1 MTNFEFPIREN
12 IKRAWKLFTK
22 HAVYFLLLAVVML
35 VLSIASDTKHFTP
48 VLPLLAG
55 ILTLFWSYVSV
66 SSALAAVDGKD
77 QTLSF
82 DMLKVHFPTMKSFL
96 VLLGVIIVGGIIILG
111 GLIILIIPGLYFMI
125 RLSFAQFAVID
136 RKESVKASLRTSWHM
151 VKGDIFWTVVLGI
164 LVVLLFAML
173 TAVFTPVISLLTYPM
188 SILFLALL
196 YRAVLAHH
204 MQEIAVAPQAEELAP
219 APQPTPE
226 PQQ

>member
-22 HAVYFLLLAVVML
+22 HTVYFLLLAAVMI
-35 VLSIASDTKHFTP
+35 VLSIASDTKHFQP

-96 VLLGVIIVGGIIILG
+96 TLLGVIIVGGVIILG
-111 GLIILIIPGLYFMI
+111 GFIALIIPGLYFMI
-125 RLSFAQFAVID
+125 RLSFAQFVVID
-136 RKESVKASLRTSWHM
+136 RKEGVKASLRASWQM
-151 VKGDIFWTVVLGI
+151 VKGDIFWTVVLGV

-173 TAVFTPVISLLTYPM
+173 TAVFTPIISLVTYPM
-188 SILFLALL
+188 SMLFLALL
-196 YRAVLAHH
+196 YRAVGTHH
-204 MQEIAVAPQAEELAP
+204 AEEVAVAPQPQEIAP
-219 APQPTPE
+219 APE
-226 PQQ
+226 PQS